1 MSEAKSSGGCG
12 CGKSHGT
19 CATKSTESKTPSTKA
34 AGIQNG
40 KGSAPRNIS
49 EEFRQNYNGVKWSS
63 GGKLKKG
70 EKFVKVYG

>member
-12 CGKSHGT
+12 CGKSHGACT
-19 CATKSTESKTPSTKA
+19 TKTAESTTSSVKA
-34 AGIQNG
+34 KGIQNG

-49 EEFRQNYNGVKWSS
+49 EEFRQNYHGVKWSS